1 MTMLVRWFIY
11 SLTKT
16 EHDKRAHH
24 LDSTVFCS
32 FLFQIKMNSHVSKN
46 DTLAGKV
53 VTKVQQVRKFIL
65 KHRVSK
71 KKNPG
76 LGGDL

>member
-1 MTMLVRWFIY
+1 
-11 SLTKT
+11 
-16 EHDKRAHH
+16 
-24 LDSTVFCS
+24 
-32 FLFQIKMNSHVSKN
+32 MNSHVSKN

-71 KKNPG
+71 KKIPDWAGICEG
-76 LGGDL
+76 LGDKVTEIGRLRKTGGGTGTGRWK